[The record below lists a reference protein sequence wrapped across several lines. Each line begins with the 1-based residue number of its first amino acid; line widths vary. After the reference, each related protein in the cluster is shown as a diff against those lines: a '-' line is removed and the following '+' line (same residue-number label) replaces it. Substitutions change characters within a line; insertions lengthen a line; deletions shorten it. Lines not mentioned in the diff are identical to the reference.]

1 MTLNTLF
8 FSAFGEEIYQF
19 SEKILEQ
26 GEDQFTQE
34 KNINYELAQAALP
47 FGKWFHIIGTILRI
61 LLLIISNYKPGVC
74 KLYIY
79 LELCLNVTNQLMV
92 SDVSRSALNM
102 IMLLKTTI
110 IFYNLYYE
118 LKPSLIAIVLCN
130 AAYSVI
136 HYFIYNEAI

>member
-1 MTLNTLF
+1 M
-8 FSAFGEEIYQF
+8 
-19 SEKILEQ
+19 
-26 GEDQFTQE
+26 
-34 KNINYELAQAALP
+34 
-47 FGKWFHIIGTILRI
+47 
-61 LLLIISNYKPGVC
+61 C

-118 LKPSLIAIVLCN
+118 LKPSLVAIVLCN

-136 HYFIYNEAI
+136 HYFIYNEAIEETLIYFFIMTC